1 MLRRVRSLVREHRST
16 AEFHTSEQNPNYI
29 KLMMME
35 QALASRISEQVPGTT
50 GAAGEIN
57 PAVKAAMMK
66 DPKLQNTIKKA
77 SAGSSLTRDEQQ
89 KLAGVALMTKEAKKD
104 KKHRVMESELQQAQ
118 VMMAAQDMVDRLQK
132 MMEEISEMQFK
143 DLPALTDSVKNDIG
157 TEQATQFQTQ
167 ATAALSNLL
176 TSVQQ
181 GKAELESAQGAIT
194 GAAPTSIPGLDGEEV
209 PPMGD
214 TGEVDGDA
222 DADLDIDADL
232 EIDDKDPKALGRE
245 RR

>member
-1 MLRRVRSLVREHRST
+1 MQTQHMLRRVRSLVKEHRST
-16 AEFHTSEQNPNYI
+16 PKFHTSEQDPNYI
-29 KLMMME
+29 KLVMME
-35 QALASRISEQVPGTT
+35 QALTSRVNEQMPGTT
-50 GAAGEIN
+50 GAAAEMN

-89 KLAGVALMTKEAKKD
+89 KLAGVALMTKEGKKS
-104 KKHRVMESELQQAQ
+104 RVMESELQQAQ

-176 TSVQQ
+176 TAVQQ
-181 GKAELESAQGAIT
+181 GKSELESAQGAIT
-194 GAAPTSIPGLDGEEV
+194 GAAPAEIPGLDGEEV
-209 PPMGD
+209 LPQ
-214 TGEVDGDA
+214 GEPNDA
-222 DADLDIDADL
+222 DDADLDIDADL
-232 EIDDKDPKALGRE
+232 EIDDQDPKALGRE